1 MKLSKCF
8 AVFFAVV
15 LGSVSAT
22 AIADEAGG
30 AKQIQYLALVFGDT
44 SYKINDVNIEH
55 QLNNGSERT
64 VTYAVGTTLC
74 VTSET
79 GLLVLK
85 DSENTEHYVNKTSG
99 CHTVRDVNAPTLLQ
113 NVSRYIPE
121 VITEGEASVS
131 GLTLFTASSEGD
143 ETISTDE
150 GFKVSI
156 NPSGSLSI
164 LSKAWAS
171 KKGAVPVQLQV
182 IEANGELLL
191 EQLSNTLG
199 FTYFAIPASTLP
211 QLQNASLIIFDVSGE
226 QLTHI
231 KMNKGK
237 DANWVYS
244 VQD

>member
-1 MKLSKCF
+1 MELSKYF
-8 AVFFAVV
+8 AVFFALGLV
-15 LGSVSAT
+15 LVPAVSV
-22 AIADEAGG
+22 ADETDE
-30 AKQIQYLALVFGDT
+30 AKKIKYFSLVFGDA
-44 SYKINDVNIEH
+44 SYKINDVQMEH
-55 QLNNGSERT
+55 PLKNGSERT
-64 VTYAVGTTLC
+64 VTYAIGTTLC

-85 DSENTEHYVNKTSG
+85 DSENTEYYVNKASG
-99 CHTVRDVNAPTLLQ
+99 CHTVRAVKTPTLLQ
-113 NVSRYIPE
+113 KVSRYIPE
-121 VITEGEASVS
+121 KITEGEASVS

>member
-85 DSENTEHYVNKTSG
+85 DSEIYEK
-99 CHTVRDVNAPTLLQ
+99 R
-113 NVSRYIPE
+113 
-121 VITEGEASVS
+121 
-131 GLTLFTASSEGD
+131 
-143 ETISTDE
+143 
-150 GFKVSI
+150 
-156 NPSGSLSI
+156 NPD
-164 LSKAWAS
+164 
-171 KKGAVPVQLQV
+171 Q
-182 IEANGELLL
+182 
-191 EQLSNTLG
+191 
-199 FTYFAIPASTLP
+199 
-211 QLQNASLIIFDVSGE
+211 
-226 QLTHI
+226 
-231 KMNKGK
+231 
-237 DANWVYS
+237 
-244 VQD
+244 